1 MFYLKKN
8 LKQLKFKRDFEN
20 QKGWIIELLVHQGL
34 AYIERYL
41 LEKKGPNDDD
51 VSTTS
56 PIFDD
61 LKLIYKSIQKWID
74 INDDKV
80 ILDFKKI

>member
-1 MFYLKKN
+1 
-8 LKQLKFKRDFEN
+8 
-20 QKGWIIELLVHQGL
+20 LVHQGL

-41 LEKKGPNDDD
+41 LEKKDED
-51 VSTTS
+51 VSTTT
-56 PIFDD
+56 PIFDE

-80 ILDFKKI
+80 IINIFLN